1 LMEKQKLTGSSL
13 PVWPQS
19 RVFVGLNTHFP
30 LLSFTPVSPKNEED
44 TIHELLH
51 QNSSNTHFTSQ

>member
-1 LMEKQKLTGSSL
+1 MEKQKLTGSSL
-13 PVWPQS
+13 PVWPQP

-30 LLSFTPVSPKNEED
+30 LLSCSPVPPKNEED

-51 QNSSNTHFTSQ
+51 QNSSNMK